1 MRTKSIIRILLLCI
15 TPMLLSS
22 CWFTSHTDD
31 PETVVYNLAFS
42 LEDSNGKDLVKGIE
56 LYNGT
61 SSTVV
66 NADCGYVKPESYT
79 LNIDAPYTPPQ
90 RVDVSYDQAKPFLTM
105 KKDNDHICYL
115 ANSFYLSSEYAEARK
130 VLTYTLKMP
139 YAFGNEN
146 EHKIVAYWDIPNGVD
161 NYNQHVA
168 KCLRVEFDG
177 KSIPVEESM
186 IVSITGDKHY
196 RVRIG
201 VPQ

>member
-1 MRTKSIIRILLLCI
+1 MMQKKSVYCSESVKNHLSLKLYFKTIITMRTKSIIRILLLCI

-31 PETVVYNLAFS
+31 PE
-42 LEDSNGKDLVKGIE
+42 
-56 LYNGT
+56 
-61 SSTVV
+61 TVV

-115 ANSFYLSSEYAEARK
+115 ANSFYISSEYAEARK

-196 RVRIG
+196 RVRIC